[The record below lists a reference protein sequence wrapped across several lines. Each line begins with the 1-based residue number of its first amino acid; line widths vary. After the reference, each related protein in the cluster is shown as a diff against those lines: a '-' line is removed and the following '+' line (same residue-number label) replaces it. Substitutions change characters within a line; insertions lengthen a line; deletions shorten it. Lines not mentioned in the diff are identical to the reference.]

1 MPDAPMPLKVVL
13 GLAATA
19 VDEAR
24 KLPETLPAAVSKAPV
39 LAVTTAMGASLR
51 LQQRLTELA
60 IRGEELLS
68 QLRGTSEQPPSWA
81 TFDDPPAEHPEG
93 AAPRAAFDLID
104 YQDAG
109 DDADDEPAGPP
120 APPTGPS
127 LTTAPAKK
135 AAAKKVP
142 AKAVKKA
149 PLKKV
154 PLKKVPLKKAPLKA
168 APVKESPAEV
178 AAKMATIAAAP
189 PPAKKAPAKAS
200 PRKASARGGGAGLSS
215 DLAGDLAA
223 ALEDSPE
230 A

>member
-1 MPDAPMPLKVVL
+1 MPDAPMPLKIVL

-39 LAVTTAMGASLR
+39 FAVTTAMGASLR
-51 LQQRLTELA
+51 LQQRLTELS
-60 IRGEELLS
+60 IRGEQLLS

-81 TFDDPPAEHPEG
+81 TFDDPPSETSEG

-104 YQDAG
+104 YQDPG
-109 DDADDEPAGPP
+109 DDADDDPADGPA
-120 APPTGPS
+120 AP
-127 LTTAPAKK
+127 APAKK
-135 AAAKKVP
+135 AAAKKAP
-142 AKAVKKA
+142 AKTVKKAPSKKA
-149 PLKKV
+149 PLKGSPAKES
-154 PLKKVPLKKAPLKA
+154 PAKESPA
-168 APVKESPAEV
+168 KESPAEV
-178 AAKMATIAAAP
+178 AAKMAVIAAAP
-189 PPAKKAPAKAS
+189 APPSAEN
-200 PRKASARGGGAGLSS
+200 ASAEAGPGKAAPQKTAIRRPAD

>member
-1 MPDAPMPLKVVL
+1 MPDAPMPLKIVL

-39 LAVTTAMGASLR
+39 FVVTTAMGASLR
-51 LQQRLTELA
+51 LQQRLTELS
-60 IRGEELLS
+60 IRGEQLLS

-81 TFDDPPAEHPEG
+81 TFDDPPSEASEG

-104 YQDAG
+104 YQDPG
-109 DDADDEPAGPP
+109 DDADDDPADLP
-120 APPTGPS
+120 AA
-127 LTTAPAKK
+127 TAPAKK
-135 AAAKKVP
+135 AAAKKAP

-149 PLKKV
+149 PS
-154 PLKKVPLKKAPLKA
+154 KKAPLKESPSEE
-168 APVKESPAEV
+168 APAKESPAEV
-178 AAKMATIAAAP
+178 AAKMAVIAAAP
-189 PPAKKAPAKAS
+189 APPSAENAPAEPDPGKAA
-200 PRKASARGGGAGLSS
+200 PQKTAIRRPAD